1 MNRKEKDRM
10 PDTNLPAKRGRPKKP
25 KEIEADTVDQ
35 AGKEIV
41 KSKRKTPANLEGGSS
56 AKKEDVSRILANCLK
71 WYKLDRVKSLDEL
84 NERVGLFF
92 TECFSTGEIPTVEKM
107 CLAIGY
113 DRQTVWRWE
122 TGERECELGSAGGDT
137 IKKAKSF
144 LATFESEMVT
154 EGKINP
160 VVYIFRAKNFF
171 GMKDVQ
177 DYILTPNSPLGA
189 ESDAGGLAGKYRAAL
204 PGGEGAGKTE

>member
-1 MNRKEKDRM
+1 MAAN
-10 PDTNLPAKRGRPKKP
+10 NLPRKLGRPEKP
-25 KEIEADTVDQ
+25 KEVQADGVEQ
-35 AGKEIV
+35 AGEEIV
-41 KSKRKTPANLEGGSS
+41 KQKRKTPANLEGGSS

-71 WYKLDRVKSLDEL
+71 WYKLDKVKSLDEL
-84 NERVGLFF
+84 NERMAYFF

-122 TGERECELGSAGGDT
+122 TGESVSELGAGACDV

-177 DYILTPNSPLGA
+177 DYVLTPNNPMGA
-189 ESDAGGLAGKYRAAL
+189 ESDPAQMAQKYRAAL
-204 PGGEGAGKTE
+204 PGAESAESDRKE

>member
-1 MNRKEKDRM
+1 MAE
-10 PDTNLPAKRGRPKKP
+10 TNKPKRGRPPKP
-25 KEIEADTVDQ
+25 KEVKADNIEQ
-35 AGKEIV
+35 AGQEIV

-122 TGERECELGSAGGDT
+122 TGESVSELGAGARDV

-177 DYILTPNSPLGA
+177 DYVLTPNNPMGA
-189 ESDAGGLAGKYRAAL
+189 ESDPSQMAQKYQKAL
-204 PGGEGAGKTE
+204 PDASIDAEGAEEE

>member
-1 MNRKEKDRM
+1 M
-10 PDTNLPAKRGRPKKP
+10 PTTKTPAKRGRPPKP
-25 KEIEADTVDQ
+25 KEVQGDTVEQ
-35 AGKEIV
+35 AGEQIAKT
-41 KSKRKTPANLEGGSS
+41 KRKTPANLEGGSS
-56 AKKEDVSRILANCLK
+56 AKKEDVSRILGNCLK
-71 WYKLDRVKSLDEL
+71 WYKLDKVKTMDEL
-84 NERVGLFF
+84 NQRLAYFF

-122 TGERECELGSAGGDT
+122 TGEVVSELGSAACDV

-177 DYILTPNSPLGA
+177 DYILTPNQPLGQDGDPA
-189 ESDAGGLAGKYRAAL
+189 QMAQKYQSAL
-204 PGGEGAGKTE
+204 PETTSIG

>member
-1 MNRKEKDRM
+1 M
-10 PDTNLPAKRGRPKKP
+10 PDTPKKRGRPPKP
-25 KEIEADTVDQ
+25 KEVEASTVEQ

-41 KSKRKTPANLEGGSS
+41 KSKRKTLANLEGGSS

-71 WYKLDRVKSLDEL
+71 WYKLDKVKSIEEL
-84 NERVGLFF
+84 NTRLEFFF
-92 TECFSTGEIPTVEKM
+92 TECFATGEIPTVEKM

-113 DRQTVWRWE
+113 PRETVWRWE
-122 TGERECELGSAGGDT
+122 TGERECELGSAGGNI
-137 IKKAKSF
+137 IKKAKGF

-177 DYILTPNSPLGA
+177 DYVLTPNNPMGA
-189 ESDAGGLAGKYRAAL
+189 ESDPAQMAQKYQKAL
-204 PGGEGAGKTE
+204 PGAAIEAEGAES

>member
-1 MNRKEKDRM
+1 MA
-10 PDTNLPAKRGRPKKP
+10 TNTPAKKGRPPKP
-25 KEIEADTVDQ
+25 KEIEADTTMD
-35 AGKEIV
+35 AGEQIAK
-41 KSKRKTPANLEGGSS
+41 KKRNTPSDLVGGSS
-56 AKKEDVSRILANCLK
+56 AKKEDVSRIIANCLK
-71 WYKLDRVKSLDEL
+71 WYKLDRVKSLEEL
-84 NERVGLFF
+84 SERLEFFF

-113 DRQTVWRWE
+113 DRKVVWEWE
-122 TGERECELGSAGGDT
+122 TGQAVSQLGAEAGNI
-137 IKKAKSF
+137 IKKAKNF

-177 DYILTPNSPLGA
+177 DYVLTPNNAMGAEGDPTQMAQKYQKALPGASIEAEGA
-189 ESDAGGLAGKYRAAL
+189 ES
-204 PGGEGAGKTE
+204 E

>member
-1 MNRKEKDRM
+1 M
-10 PDTNLPAKRGRPKKP
+10 PDTPKKRGRPPKP
-25 KEIEADTVDQ
+25 KEVEAETVEQ
-35 AGKEIV
+35 AGEQIAKT
-41 KSKRKTPANLEGGSS
+41 KRKTPANLEGGSS
-56 AKKEDVSRILANCLK
+56 AKKEDVSRILGNCLK
-71 WYKLDRVKSLDEL
+71 WYKLDKVKTMDEL
-84 NERVGLFF
+84 NSRLQFFF

-122 TGERECELGSAGGDT
+122 VGEAVSELGTGASDV

-177 DYILTPNSPLGA
+177 DYILTPNNPLG
-189 ESDAGGLAGKYRAAL
+189 SDSDPATMAQKYQSAL
-204 PGGEGAGKTE
+204 PGATIDYGKEGE

>member
-1 MNRKEKDRM
+1 M
-10 PDTNLPAKRGRPKKP
+10 PTNNAPAKRGRPPKP
-25 KEIEADTVDQ
+25 KGVEAGTVER
-35 AGKEIV
+35 AGEEIV

-56 AKKEDVSRILANCLK
+56 AKKEDVSRILGNCLK
-71 WYKLDRVKSLDEL
+71 WYKLDKVKSLNEL
-84 NERVGLFF
+84 NERLGFFF

-122 TGERECELGSAGGDT
+122 TGEAVSELGASAGDVV
-137 IKKAKSF
+137 KKAKSF

-177 DYILTPNSPLGA
+177 DYILTPNKPLGD
-189 ESDAGGLAGKYRAAL
+189 DADPATMAQKYRQAL
-204 PGGEGAGKTE
+204 PGATGKETE

>member
-1 MNRKEKDRM
+1 MA
-10 PDTNLPAKRGRPKKP
+10 DTPKKQGRPPKP
-25 KEIEADTVDQ
+25 KEVQADSA
-35 AGKEIV
+35 AGAGEQIV
-41 KSKRKTPANLEGGSS
+41 KTRKRRTPSDLVGGSS
-56 AKKEDVSRILANCLK
+56 AKKEDVSRIIANCLK
-71 WYKLDRVKSLDEL
+71 WYKLDKVKSLDEMSARL
-84 NERVGLFF
+84 EYFF

-122 TGERECELGSAGGDT
+122 TGERECELGKAGGD
-137 IKKAKSF
+137 IVKKAKNF

-177 DYILTPNSPLGA
+177 DYILTPNQPLGA
-189 ESDAGGLAGKYRAAL
+189 EGDPATIAQKYQQAL
-204 PGGEGAGKTE
+204 PDATEAESAEIE

>member
-1 MNRKEKDRM
+1 MATTKPN
-10 PDTNLPAKRGRPKKP
+10 TPAKRGRPPKP
-25 KEIEADTVDQ
+25 KEVIADNVEQ
-35 AGKEIV
+35 AGEEIV

-71 WYKLDRVKSLDEL
+71 WYRMPKVKTLDEL
-84 NERVGLFF
+84 EQRIGDFF
-92 TECFSTGEIPTVEKM
+92 VTCISTGEIPTVEKM
-107 CLAIGY
+107 CLATGY

-122 TGERECELGSAGGDT
+122 TGEVVSELGAGARDV

-177 DYILTPNSPLGA
+177 DYILSPNSPLGDGTDPA
-189 ESDAGGLAGKYRAAL
+189 KLANKYDGAL
-204 PGGEGAGKTE
+204 PDIEVEGKEK

>member
-1 MNRKEKDRM
+1 M
-10 PDTNLPAKRGRPKKP
+10 PDTTPKKKGRPAKPKG
-25 KEIEADTVDQ
+25 IEADNIEN
-35 AGKEIV
+35 AGEQIA
-41 KSKRKTPANLEGGSS
+41 KRKRNTPSDLIGGSS

-71 WYKLDRVKSLDEL
+71 WYKLDKVKSIDEL
-84 NERVGLFF
+84 NERLAYFF

-113 DRQTVWRWE
+113 DRKVVWEWE
-122 TGERECELGSAGGDT
+122 TGQAVSGLGSEASN
-137 IKKAKSF
+137 IVKKAKNF

-171 GMKDVQ
+171 GMKDQQEYV
-177 DYILTPNSPLGA
+177 LTPNKPLGA
-189 ESDAGGLAGKYRAAL
+189 DAEPEMLDRYKGAL
-204 PGGEGAGKTE
+204 PAATMGETEES